1 VRIVEIKSG
10 AQSPRLNAYDGVRT
24 GVVGV
29 SASANFDADM
39 VFLQI
44 SRLALQSFL
53 KDIAEEMG
61 ETFRTKKRV
70 ARQDSLECFI
80 DFVAQNGR

>member
-10 AQSPRLNAYDGVRT
+10 AQSPRLNAYDGVCT

-29 SASANFDADM
+29 FASADFDADK

-53 KDIAEEMG
+53 NNITEEMR
-61 ETFRTKKRV
+61 ESFRAQKKV
-70 ARQDSLECFI
+70 ARQDSLECFF
-80 DFVAQNGR
+80 DFVARNGY